1 MAITMNLYTIS
12 DDERKVNK
20 NIPVSPNSSHTI
32 TLKDGCS
39 VDEPIVTLTAS
50 VASIA
55 SANYAYISTFGR
67 YYWIRNRKSLVNGV
81 VELTLE
87 SDPWMSFASQLR
99 GCNATIMRN
108 ERASNGYLMDNEYQ
122 LLAFNTVVTRE
133 FPTGLTDE
141 SIILMTVG

>member
-12 DDERKVNK
+12 EDERVVGKT
-20 NIPVSPNSSHTI
+20 IPVSPLSSHTI

-39 VDEPIVTLTAS
+39 VDEPVVTLTAS

-55 SANYAYISTFGR
+55 SANYAYIDTFGR

-87 SDPWMSFASQLR
+87 SDPWNSFASQLR
-99 GCNATIMRN
+99 NCQATITRN
-108 ERASNGYLMDNEYQ
+108 QNGKNGYLMDEKYQ
-122 LLAFNTVVTRE
+122 LLAYNSVVTRE
-133 FPTGLTDE
+133 FPSGLTDE
-141 SIILMTVG
+141 SLLLMTVG

>member
-1 MAITMNLYTIS
+1 MAITMNLYQIS
-12 DDERKVNK
+12 EDERVVGKT
-20 NIPVSPNSSHTI
+20 IPENPLSSHTI

-55 SANYAYISTFGR
+55 SANYAYIDTFGR

-87 SDPWMSFASQLR
+87 SDPWNSFASQLR
-99 GCNATIMRN
+99 NCTATITRN
-108 ERASNGYLMDNEYQ
+108 QNGKNGYLMDEKYQ
-122 LLAFNTVVTRE
+122 LLAYNSVVTRE
-133 FPTGLTDE
+133 FPSGLTDE
-141 SIILMTVG
+141 SLLLMTVG

>member
-12 DDERKVNK
+12 DDERKVSK

-39 VDEPIVTLTAS
+39 VDEPVVTLTAS
-50 VASIA
+50 IASIA
-55 SANYAYISTFGR
+55 SANYAYINTFGR

-87 SDPWMSFASQLR
+87 SDPWMSFSSQLR
-99 GCNATIMRN
+99 GCQATITRN
-108 ERASNGYLMDNEYQ
+108 QNASNGYLLDDAYQ
-122 LLAFNTVVTRE
+122 LLAYNTVVTRD
-133 FPTGLTDE
+133 FPAGLTDE
-141 SIILMTVG
+141 SIVLLTVG